1 MARIRMRAV
10 IFAAG
15 MGRRLGA
22 VGRRAPKV
30 LLRFGGR
37 SLLER
42 HLTLLAEVGVAE
54 VTVAVG
60 FEAERV
66 RGELARLQRGEGV
79 HTVENPDY
87 SDGSVT
93 TLWCLREA
101 LLAGGEVLIMDG
113 DVLYDRRLLQRL
125 LASAHQNCFLLD
137 RDVEPGEEP
146 MKLAVR
152 DGRPVDFRKTLE
164 RPHDYYGESVGFFRL
179 NEIVAARLV
188 EAAGHMIESGR
199 RDEYFE
205 EALREVLLTEPSGCF
220 GFEDV
225 TGLPW
230 IEIDFPEDVSR
241 AEREILPRLL
251 SEDR

>member
-1 MARIRMRAV
+1 MRAV

-22 VGRRAPKV
+22 AGRRTPKV

-42 HLTLLAEVGVAE
+42 HLALLAELGVAA
-54 VTVAVG
+54 VTVAIG

-66 RGELARLQRGEGV
+66 RAELARLEGGRRV
-79 HTVENPDY
+79 DTVENAAF
-87 SDGSVT
+87 SAGSVT

-101 LLAGGEVLIMDG
+101 LRAGGEVMIMDG
-113 DVLYDRRLLQRL
+113 DVLYDRRMLQRL
-125 LASAHQNCFLLD
+125 LASEHENCFLLD
-137 RDVEPGEEP
+137 RAVEPGEEP

-152 DGRPVDFRKTLE
+152 DGQPVDFRKTLE
-164 RPHDYYGESVGFFRL
+164 QPYDYYGESVGFFRL
-179 NEIVAARLV
+179 SEAIAARLV
-188 EAAGHMIESGR
+188 EAAGQIIDAGR

-205 EALREVLLTEPSGCF
+205 EALRAVLLTEPAGRF

-230 IEIDFPEDVSR
+230 IEIDFPDDVSR

-251 SEDR
+251 PADR